1 MFIRIESLVLVLEK
15 ISVEFYMSFFKLKN
29 VIIIIVYFFMSRVY
43 FRNIFLIEYG
53 GSIDLWD
60 ELDIRNLKMYWE
72 N

>member
-53 GSIDLWD
+53 GSIDSWD